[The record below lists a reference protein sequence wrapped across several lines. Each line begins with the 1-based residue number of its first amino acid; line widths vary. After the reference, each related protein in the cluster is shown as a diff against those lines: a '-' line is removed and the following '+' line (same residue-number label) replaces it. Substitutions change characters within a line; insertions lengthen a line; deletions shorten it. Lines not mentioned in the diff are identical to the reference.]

1 MTGNTDVF
9 ISYSHEDQSWVEIL
23 AENLHQ
29 SGLKVFYDEWE
40 IQAGDV
46 LVHKLDE
53 GILKSHNGIL
63 IVSPAALKSRWVQ
76 EEYAAMMT
84 RAVEGQHRLIPVLLK
99 EAEMPPLLAARVWVD
114 FRTAAGPEYEASLL
128 KLVKTLKG
136 ERAGPPP
143 MIIYPTD
150 SGFRAEGSLSCTL
163 CITQNEVTL
172 VDNGE
177 VIRGTPP
184 TGMTPRLQELL
195 RQQIRARRQWGGE
208 SGALMRG
215 TLAQSLDPLIDS
227 LGIEIGKAFI
237 PKNVATAL
245 ETSIAKA
252 ERLNAH
258 LEVGLEVADNNLV
271 DLPWETLRLPTGIP
285 RALILHPRVAFYR
298 RVFVEGPSTAI
309 SIPGPLRILVAIG
322 SPEAQNVRG
331 ELLDMEA
338 ELAHILD
345 AVEPARQKGK
355 ASVRILNTGSLK
367 AIHEAL
373 AQQRYHVLYISCHAQ
388 PGALILEDEKGTEDE
403 VSAKRL
409 WEEGLATG
417 VGVPLIVLAGCS
429 TGMEAQGILD
439 AKQESLPSVAREL
452 VTHGVPA
459 VIAMQGPVG
468 DKYAT
473 ALAEALFRALAT
485 WKTPQPLQALSEARR
500 ELEQARL
507 REQQYEPAEW
517 MIPTLYGAY
526 VPLRL
531 YDPEADFEEIMSIPE
546 PTLERGVVVRRVGE
560 FVGRRREQRLTLRSI
575 RTGNSSGVLVHG
587 IGGVG
592 KSTLAAQVMHRLAQE
607 HWFLVSLSGKIDNDK
622 ILAQVGHR
630 LFSLCL
636 AQSLKE
642 DHPWRQLSIL
652 LRDPKVNW
660 EERLGGCVN
669 TFSCR
674 SPSAF
679 CSTTS
684 RTIWTAIVRLTN
696 ILLNF

>member
-1 MTGNTDVF
+1 
-9 ISYSHEDQSWVEIL
+9 
-23 AENLHQ
+23 
-29 SGLKVFYDEWE
+29 
-40 IQAGDV
+40 
-46 LVHKLDE
+46 
-53 GILKSHNGIL
+53 
-63 IVSPAALKSRWVQ
+63 
-76 EEYAAMMT
+76 
-84 RAVEGQHRLIPVLLK
+84 
-99 EAEMPPLLAARVWVD
+99 
-114 FRTAAGPEYEASLL
+114 
-128 KLVKTLKG
+128 
-136 ERAGPPP
+136 
-143 MIIYPTD
+143 
-150 SGFRAEGSLSCTL
+150 
-163 CITQNEVTL
+163 
-172 VDNGE
+172 
-177 VIRGTPP
+177 
-184 TGMTPRLQELL
+184 
-195 RQQIRARRQWGGE
+195 
-208 SGALMRG
+208 
-215 TLAQSLDPLIDS
+215 
-227 LGIEIGKAFI
+227 
-237 PKNVATAL
+237 
-245 ETSIAKA
+245 
-252 ERLNAH
+252 
-258 LEVGLEVADNNLV
+258 VGLEVADNNLV

-285 RALILHPRVAFYR
+285 RALILHPRVMFYR
-298 RVFVEGPSTAI
+298 RVLVEGPSTAI

-345 AVEPARQKGK
+345 AVEPARQKGM

-409 WEEGLATG
+409 WEEGLAAG

-429 TGMEAQGILD
+429 TGMEAQGNLE
-439 AKQESLPSVAREL
+439 AKQESLPSVAHEL

-500 ELEQARL
+500 ELEKARL

-517 MIPTLYGAY
+517 MIPTLYGAH

-531 YDPEADFEEIMSIPE
+531 YDPEADFEEIKSIPE

-575 RTGNSSGVLVHG
+575 RTGDSSGVLVHG

-607 HWFLVSLSGKIDNDK
+607 HWFLVSLSGKLDNDK
-622 ILAQVGHR
+622 ILDQVGQR
-630 LFSLCL
+630 LFS
-636 AQSLKE
+636 
-642 DHPWRQLSIL
+642 
-652 LRDPKVNW
+652 
-660 EERLGGCVN
+660 
-669 TFSCR
+669 
-674 SPSAF
+674 
-679 CSTTS
+679 
-684 RTIWTAIVRLTN
+684 
-696 ILLNF
+696 